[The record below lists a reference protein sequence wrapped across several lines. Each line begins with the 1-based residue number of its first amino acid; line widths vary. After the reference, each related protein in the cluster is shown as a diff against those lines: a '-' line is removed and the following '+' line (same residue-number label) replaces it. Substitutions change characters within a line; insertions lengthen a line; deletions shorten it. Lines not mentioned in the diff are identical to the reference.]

1 MSKAVIR
8 DRWAIVLSEF
18 NEAVTERLLSGALV
32 RCDAL
37 GLDKHCIDVYRVP
50 GAVEIPITA
59 QWLAETDRY
68 SSMIALGCVIRGET
82 GHYDFVCE
90 QASQGCQRVSL
101 DYNVPIIFGVL
112 TTDNREQ
119 ALARA
124 GGEHSDKGADSID
137 AALRMQELY
146 VSLSDV

>member
-1 MSKAVIR
+1 MSKSAIN

-18 NEAVTERLLSGALV
+18 NESVTGRLLDGAFA

-37 GLDKHCIDVYRVP
+37 GLDKSCIDVVRVP
-50 GAVEIPITA
+50 GAVEIPITT
-59 QWLAETDRY
+59 QWLAELNRY
-68 SSMIALGCVIRGET
+68 SAIIALGCVIRGET

-101 DYNVPIIFGVL
+101 DCNLPIIFGVL
-112 TTDNREQ
+112 TTDTREQ

-137 AALRMQELY
+137 AALRMQELFA
-146 VSLSDV
+146 SLHQ

>member
-1 MSKAVIR
+1 MSEKVIKN
-8 DRWAIVLSEF
+8 RWAIVLSEF
-18 NEAVTERLLSGALV
+18 NEAVTERLLDGALA
-32 RCDAL
+32 RCAAL
-37 GLDKHCIDVYRVP
+37 GLDKNCIDVYRVP

-68 SSMIALGCVIRGET
+68 SSIIALGCVIRGET

-101 DYNVPIIFGVL
+101 DYNVPVIFGVL

-124 GGEHSDKGADSID
+124 GGDHSDKGADSID
-137 AALRMQELY
+137 AALRMQELFALLT
-146 VSLSDV
+146 SL